1 VEDERGAH
9 VYKYHVIFL
18 AKALVK
24 YNSKTI
30 YYTILY
36 YTILYYINLVLNH
49 TPCLLPQIE
58 SLLLSV
64 RQIE

>member
-1 VEDERGAH
+1 MEDERGAH

-24 YNSKTI
+24 YNSKGI
-30 YYTILY
+30 Y